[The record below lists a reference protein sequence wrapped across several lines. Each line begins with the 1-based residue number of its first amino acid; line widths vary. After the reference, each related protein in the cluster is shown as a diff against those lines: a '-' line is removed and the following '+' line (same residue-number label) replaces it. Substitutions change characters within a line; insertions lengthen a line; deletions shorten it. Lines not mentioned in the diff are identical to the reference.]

1 MPWSLDSK
9 PTLQEIISFKTS
21 TGETINI
28 LEEVEVATYYKNFGM
43 LLLNDETGAV
53 TDRIASF
60 GRSIFDSNLKIVKRW
75 LQGQGKEPVTWST
88 LIDVLEEI
96 ECDVLAQTIK
106 DNLTTTGEMY
116 LMTSSQHCSFIT
128 CSIM

>member
-1 MPWSLDSK
+1 MPRSLESK
-9 PTLQEIISFKTS
+9 PTLREIISFKTS
-21 TGETINI
+21 TGEMVNV
-28 LEEVEVATYYKNFGM
+28 LEEIGANYEDFGM

-53 TDRIASF
+53 TGNITSF
-60 GRSIFDSNLKIVKRW
+60 GRSIFDFKLKIVKRW

-88 LIDVLEEI
+88 LIDVMKELK
-96 ECDVLAQTIK
+96 CDVLAQTIK